1 MKKTSVRVWMLCLA
15 MVLLLSAC
23 GSVTQPTETTPVPAL
38 TTTASPETTA
48 EPTVGSATTEP
59 TSAAPVTD
67 PVPEPTKTRL
77 EKTSEILREHILL
90 PYNAAEDWELIAAFG
105 KIMLAYNEML
115 TPEETSGALMDSKVL
130 AVEDPWIDSHDGEVY
145 LYAGVEYAVK
155 LYPGGAW
162 SGSYV
167 DGTGE
172 YEGWIIWGGIWQF
185 RLEDE
190 SWHFLSA
197 ITGGIVPPEGLTW
210 HEVP

>member
-1 MKKTSVRVWMLCLA
+1 MKKTVIRVWMLCLA

-23 GSVTQPTETTPVPAL
+23 GQPTQPTETTPVSTSP
-38 TTTASPETTA
+38 TTVSPETTV
-48 EPTVGSATTEP
+48 EPTVASTTTEP

-67 PVPEPTKTRL
+67 PLPETTKTRL
-77 EKTSEILREHILL
+77 EKHREIFTEHILL
-90 PYNAAEDWELIAAFG
+90 PYNAAEDWTLIAAFG
-105 KIMLAYNEML
+105 KIMLAYREML
-115 TPEETSGALMDSKVL
+115 KPEETSGALMDSKVL
-130 AVEDPWIDSHDGEVY
+130 AVEDPWIALEDGEEY
-145 LYAGVEYAVK
+145 LYAGVRYAVR

-162 SGSYV
+162 SGSYT

-172 YEGWIIWGGIWQF
+172 YEGWIIWGGLWQF